1 MQLFHVFGSSRFY
14 ITWIMCHVQTC
25 SDLNRRAEQNP
36 RKTTYEHLRTMMSTK
51 LMMNYDE
58 RTRFGYSGYSPA
70 TRDRIWTP
78 GPEDCHLAKGR
89 FGPGVPTQRILQCP
103 IAVVTVCH
111 SVTVVRICQDMSC
124 FSLLLELILPSWGTK
139 QGGCDTLTLTVLHK
153 SHLRPLRKL
162 RASCTNGKGKPERFG
177 QWSNSGMPLCH
188 KIGKVELYPPTN
200 CFDPQVSTFQPQFHQ
215 ASQTTQNLASST
227 LPRPD
232 TSRLGHQYATVK
244 LIPGGASGLI

>member
-14 ITWIMCHVQTC
+14 ITWIMCHIQTC

-36 RKTTYEHLRTMMSTK
+36 GKTTCEHLRTMMSTE

-58 RTRFGYSGYSPA
+58 RTCFGSGYSPA
-70 TRDRIWTP
+70 TLDRIWTP

-89 FGPGVPTQRILQCP
+89 FIPGAPTQRIHTHPTGSYSCYCL
-103 IAVVTVCH
+103 
-111 SVTVVRICQDMSC
+111 SLSSGYVRICNGYVM
-124 FSLLLELILPSWGTK
+124 FLSLGTHPAMGN
-139 QGGCDTLTLTVLHK
+139 QGGCDNVTLTVLHK

-215 ASQTTQNLASST
+215 AIQTTQNLASST

-232 TSRLGHQYATVK
+232 WVTSTPQWN
-244 LIPGGASGLI
+244 